1 MTGLPVAVGKKKT
14 VQIVRGFYFLPLC
27 ISFFKESS
35 LWNMKFTK
43 GGHYGVVIVC
53 ELLME
58 KKKTSFVNNMT
69 ASPDTLEIQYFLER
83 VTCQC

>member
-1 MTGLPVAVGKKKT
+1 
-14 VQIVRGFYFLPLC
+14 
-27 ISFFKESS
+27 
-35 LWNMKFTK
+35 MKFTK

>member
-1 MTGLPVAVGKKKT
+1 
-14 VQIVRGFYFLPLC
+14 
-27 ISFFKESS
+27 
-35 LWNMKFTK
+35 MKFTK
-43 GGHYGVVIVC
+43 RGHYGIVIVC

-58 KKKTSFVNNMT
+58 KKNSFVNNMT